1 MTVGLYK
8 YNMYNRMKNPHK
20 HIQLVGTMTLGP
32 KGQVVIP
39 ADVREDMG
47 VKPGEKLVAMYIA
60 DKKAIGFVTEETIQD
75 MIDHMG
81 ENVQSLRDAL
91 N

>member
-1 MTVGLYK
+1 
-8 YNMYNRMKNPHK
+8 MYNRMKDSLK

-32 KGQVVIP
+32 KGQIVIP
-39 ADVREDMG
+39 ADVREKMD
-47 VKPGEKLVAMYIA
+47 VKPGDKLVALYVP
-60 DKKAIGFVTEETIQD
+60 DKKSIGFVTEDAIQD

-81 ENVQSLRDAL
+81 ESVQSLRDAL

>member
-1 MTVGLYK
+1 
-8 YNMYNRMKNPHK
+8 MYNRMNDHHK

-39 ADVREDMG
+39 ADVREKMG
-47 VKPGEKLVAMYIA
+47 VKPGDKLVALYVP
-60 DKKAIGFVTEETIQD
+60 DKKSVGFVSEDAIQG

-81 ENVQSLRDAL
+81 EHVQSLRDAL

>member
-1 MTVGLYK
+1 MDK
-8 YNMYNRMKNPHK
+8 SQ
-20 HIQLVGTMTLGP
+20 HIKLVGTMTLGP

-39 ADVREDMG
+39 SDVRESMD
-47 VKPGEKLVAMYIA
+47 VKPGDKLVALYVPH
-60 DKKAIGFVTEETIQD
+60 KKAIGFVSESAMQS

-81 ENVQSLRDAL
+81 AHLGDLRSELDKT